1 MRKEVALRGRCQRL
15 ATSAA
20 MAAVLGLLL
29 PAAGVAQFG
38 KNKIQYREF
47 DWKIYHSPHFDVYYY
62 EEEADLLQKVVSFAE
77 SAYDNLSQE
86 FDYQIKDPTP
96 LIFYETHSAF
106 EQNNIILNFIPEG
119 IGAFASPVRNRMV
132 LPVDLPDSQLMEL
145 ILHELTHIFQYNIL
159 CGQKTGRCAA
169 AAPPTW
175 FMEGMASYMA
185 KDESARDRMYLR
197 DAVVNDRI
205 PQVTSTNVSG
215 FFAYRFGHAVFDF
228 IEEKYGKEAF
238 RDFMIEMRNT
248 IGARVGRAVE
258 RTFRMDPE
266 DFDGEFRRWL
276 RKRYLPEL
284 LETGEPADFGRPFRT
299 QRGRASAELS
309 PAASPSG
316 DLVAAFST
324 VKGDL
329 DVVLFDARERQLLR
343 NLTKGW
349 SADYQYFVVQDL
361 AVARRGGNDLVFSPD
376 GNSLAFFARKDR
388 GRRLVLI
395 DVLKGKITRDM
406 EMDVEQQVG
415 LSWSPDGRTIA
426 FGGHRDGRF
435 DIFEVDVDSGQVTNL
450 TADGV
455 YDLSPAYSPDG
466 KSLVFSSVVGGYSK
480 LFRVDRD
487 NPAERFQ
494 LTRGE
499 SNETDA
505 IYSPDG
511 THIYL
516 TSDRSGADNIY
527 SLELESGRLTQHTNS
542 VTGCSQP
549 AVLAR
554 PDGSEQLVFTAYWK
568 GRFDLYRLDIKDPIT
583 EPIVIAD
590 AATPAVRAVSADELP
605 RFEPSIEVAI
615 DDGSKDEYGGFK
627 LFLEDAGGSVGISD
641 DQTFIS
647 QAYLS
652 FTDYLGD
659 KRLLTVFQSI
669 ESFQNFDVIYTD
681 LSRRWQWQVHLF
693 DDRDFYIGRDAFGR
707 VRRGTSAFSQTGVI
721 GSIIYPLNTNHR
733 VEFGLG
739 YIYREID
746 FQSFIFLPFADFNLD
761 ELFQLAVEFPD
772 IYPDFGQLFPP
783 GAFTDEQ
790 ILQILSSVFFP
801 TGFVPIPNIQPRTDD
816 FPQLSASLVGD
827 GAVFAPWG
835 GVSGR
840 RWRLSADWAP
850 DTANSG
856 TLTSTLSL
864 DFRQYLTLTRRSNLA
879 FRFVGL
885 VREGNFASPFYF
897 GGLDTLRGFEFRSIV
912 GDRGFFANIELRF
925 PLIDLLATPLVNF
938 QGVRALFFLDVGG
951 AWYDEFQEFD
961 FWDSENNRLGDAV
974 SSYGFGIT
982 ARIFGL
988 DWNFDYAK
996 RWDFDQTL
1004 DAGFNSSFWIGRR
1017 F

>member
-1 MRKEVALRGRCQRL
+1 MRGRGQLLATAVALAAAL
-15 ATSAA
+15 A
-20 MAAVLGLLL
+20 LLL

-38 KNKIQYREF
+38 KNKIQYRDF
-47 DWKIYHSPHFDVYYY
+47 DWQIYHSPHFDVYYY

-86 FDYQIKDPTP
+86 FDYQIKQPTP

-106 EQNNIILNFIPEG
+106 EQNNIIRNFIPEG

-132 LPVDLPDSQLMEL
+132 LPVDLPDPQLMEL

-205 PQVTSTNVSG
+205 PAVTSTQVSG

-284 LETGEPADFGRPFRT
+284 VETGEPADFGRPFRV
-299 QRGRASAELS
+299 GRNNTSAELS

-324 VKGDL
+324 AKGDI
-329 DVVLFDARERQLLR
+329 DVVLFDAREREFLR

-361 AVARRGGNDLVFSPD
+361 AVARRGGSDLIFSPD
-376 GNSLAFFARKDR
+376 GNTLAFFARQNR
-388 GRRLVLI
+388 GRKLVMI
-395 DVLKGKITRDM
+395 DVLKGKITRTID
-406 EMDVEQQVG
+406 MDVEQQVG
-415 LSWSPDGRTIA
+415 LAWSPDGRSIA
-426 FGGHRDGRF
+426 FGGHRDARF
-435 DIFEVDVDSGQVTNL
+435 DIFELDVASGDVRNVTS
-450 TADGV
+450 DGV
-455 YDLSPAYSPDG
+455 YDQSPAYSPDG
-466 KSLVFSSVVGGYSK
+466 KSMVFSSVVGGYSK
-480 LFRVDRD
+480 LFRIDRD
-487 NPAERFQ
+487 NPTERFQ

-505 IYSPDG
+505 IYGPDG
-511 THIYL
+511 ERIYF
-516 TSDRSGADNIY
+516 TSDRSGADNVY
-527 SLELESGRLTQHTNS
+527 SLELESGQLTQYTNS

-554 PDGSEQLVFTAYWK
+554 PDGSEELVYTAYWK

-583 EPIVIAD
+583 EPILIAD
-590 AATPAVRAVSADELP
+590 ASEPAVKAVSADELP
-605 RFEPSIEVAI
+605 RFEPTIEVAI
-615 DDGSKDEYGGFK
+615 DDGSKDKYGGFK
-627 LFLEDAGGSVGISD
+627 LFIEDAGGTVGLSD
-641 DQTFIS
+641 DQTFVS
-647 QAYLS
+647 QAYVS

-659 KRLLTVFQSI
+659 KRLLGVFQSI
-669 ESFQNFDVIYTD
+669 SSFQNFDFFYTD
-681 LSRRWQWQVHLF
+681 LSRRWQWQAHVY
-693 DDRDFYIGRDAFGR
+693 DDRDFFVGRDAFGR
-707 VRRGTSAFSQTGVI
+707 IRRGNSALTQTGLA
-721 GSIIYPLNTNHR
+721 GSIIYPINTNHR

-739 YIYREID
+739 YQYREID
-746 FQSFIFLPFADFNLD
+746 FQNFAFLPYADFDLD
-761 ELFQLAVEFPD
+761 TLFDLAAEFPNIFPPFSD
-772 IYPDFGQLFPP
+772 LFPP
-783 GAFTDEQ
+783 DVLTEEQ
-790 ILQILSSVFFP
+790 ILQLIGQTFFP
-801 TGFVPIPNIQPRTDD
+801 SGFVPIPVIQPRKDD
-816 FPQLSASLVGD
+816 YPFVQASLVGD

-850 DTANSG
+850 DTDASG
-856 TLTSTLSL
+856 TLTSTLAV
-864 DFRQYLTLTRRSNLA
+864 DFRQYLSLTRRSNLA

-885 VREGNFASPFYF
+885 VREGNFVTPFYF

-912 GDRGFFANIELRF
+912 GDRGFFANLELRF
-925 PLIDLLATPLVNF
+925 PLVDLLATPIFNF
-938 QGVRALFFLDVGG
+938 QGIRAIFFLDVGG
-951 AWYDEFQEFD
+951 AWFDEFQEFD
-961 FWDSENNRLGDAV
+961 FWDSENDRLGDAV

-996 RWDFDQTL
+996 RWDFDKTL
-1004 DAGFNSSFWIGRR
+1004 SDGYESSFWIGRR

>member
-1 MRKEVALRGRCQRL
+1 MPKEGAVRGRRQVLATTVALVAAL
-15 ATSAA
+15 A
-20 MAAVLGLLL
+20 LLL

-38 KNKIQYREF
+38 KNKIQYRDFE
-47 DWKIYHSPHFDVYYY
+47 WQIYHSPHFDVYYY
-62 EEEADLLQKVVSFAE
+62 EGEADLLQKVVSFAE

-86 FDYQIKDPTP
+86 FDYQIKQPTP

-106 EQNNIILNFIPEG
+106 EQNNIIMNFIPEG

-132 LPVDLPDSQLMEL
+132 LPVDLPDPQLMEL

-169 AAPPTW
+169 AAPPQW

-205 PQVTSTNVSG
+205 PAVTSSQVSG

-228 IEEKYGKEAF
+228 IEEKFGKEAF

-284 LETGEPADFGRPFRT
+284 VETGEPADFGRPFRV
-299 QRGRASAELS
+299 GRNRTSAELS

-324 VKGDL
+324 AKGDI
-329 DVVLFDARERQLLR
+329 DVVLFDAREREFLR

-361 AVARRGGNDLVFSPD
+361 AIARRGGSDLVFSPD
-376 GNSLAFFARKDR
+376 GNTLAFFARQDR
-388 GRRLVLI
+388 GRKLVLI
-395 DVLKGKITRDM
+395 DVLKGKIVRNI

-415 LSWSPDGRTIA
+415 LSWSPDGDTIA
-426 FGGHRDGRF
+426 FGGHQGGRF
-435 DIFEVDVDSGQVTNL
+435 DIFEVDVASGEVRNV

-455 YDLSPAYSPDG
+455 YDQSPAYSPDG
-466 KSLVFSSVVGGYSK
+466 KSLVFSSVVGGYAK
-480 LFRVDRD
+480 LFRIDRD

-505 IYSPDG
+505 IYAPDG
-511 THIYL
+511 GRIYF

-527 SLELESGRLTQHTNS
+527 GLELESGQLTQHTNS

-554 PDGSEQLVFTAYWK
+554 PDGSEELVYTAYWK
-568 GRFDLYRLDIKDPIT
+568 GRFDIYRLDIKDPIT
-583 EPIVIAD
+583 EPTLIAD
-590 AATPAVRAVSADELP
+590 AAEPAVKAVRADELP
-605 RFEPSIEVAI
+605 RFEPTIEVAI
-615 DDGSKDEYGGFK
+615 DDGSMDDYGGFK
-627 LFLEDAGGSVGISD
+627 LFIEDAGGTVGISD

-647 QAYLS
+647 QAYVS

-659 KRLLTVFQSI
+659 KRVLGVFQSI
-669 ESFQNFDVIYTD
+669 ESFQNFNLFYTD
-681 LSRRWQWQVHLF
+681 LSRRWQWQVHVF
-693 DDRDFYIGRDAFGR
+693 DDRDFYIGRDVFGR
-707 VRRGTSAFSQTGVI
+707 VRRGPAALSQTGVI
-721 GSIIYPLNTNHR
+721 GSIIYPINTNHR
-733 VEFGLG
+733 VEFGAG
-739 YIYREID
+739 YQFREID
-746 FQSFIFLPFADFNLD
+746 FQSFVGVPFADFTLPQLV
-761 ELFQLAVEFPD
+761 ELFPQ
-772 IYPDFGQLFPP
+772 FGELFPP
-783 GAFTDEQ
+783 GLFTDEE
-790 ILQILSSVFFP
+790 ILALLEPVFANGLVP
-801 TGFVPIPNIQPRTDD
+801 VPIIQPRKDD
-816 FPQLSASLVGD
+816 YPILQAALVGD

-840 RWRLSADWAP
+840 RWRIGADWAP
-850 DTANSG
+850 DTETSG
-856 TLTSTLSL
+856 TLTSTLSV

-885 VREGNFASPFYF
+885 VREGNFSTPFYF
-897 GGLDTLRGFEFRSIV
+897 GGLDTLRGFDFRSIV

-925 PLIDLLATPLVNF
+925 PLIDLLATPIFNF
-938 QGVRALFFLDVGG
+938 QGVRAILFLDVGG
-951 AWYDEFQEFD
+951 AWFDEFQDFD
-961 FWDSENNRLGDAV
+961 FWDSQNDRLGDAV

-996 RWDFDQTL
+996 RWDFDKTL
-1004 DAGFNSSFWIGRR
+1004 SDGYESSFWIGRR